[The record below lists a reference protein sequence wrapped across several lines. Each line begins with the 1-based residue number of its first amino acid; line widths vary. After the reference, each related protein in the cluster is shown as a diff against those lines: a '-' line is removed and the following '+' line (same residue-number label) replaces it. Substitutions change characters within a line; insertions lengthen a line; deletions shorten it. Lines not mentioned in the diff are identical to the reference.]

1 MVTKR
6 IGDRGSCS
14 GLDPA
19 GELTVL
25 RRSSSWFKGAEKIRK
40 DRRAEEGRGKR
51 QKEMRGGK
59 EVGEGV

>member
-14 GLDPA
+14 GLDPT

-40 DRRAEEGRGKR
+40 DRRAEEWRGKGR
-51 QKEMRGGK
+51 RK
-59 EVGEGV
+59 